1 MYTLKRVA
9 IQEGLYQESSARD
22 APDFSET
29 FIDFVEEYGRSFELG
44 LATLYHL
51 RHHPL
56 SAMKMATMGLDM
68 LKRGRMTLKPTRI
81 EQIDQLQAIL
91 AEAKKVGGNGHANV

>member
-1 MYTLKRVA
+1 
-9 IQEGLYQESSARD
+9 
-22 APDFSET
+22 
-29 FIDFVEEYGRSFELG
+29 
-44 LATLYHL
+44 
-51 RHHPL
+51 
-56 SAMKMATMGLDM
+56 MKMATMGLDM